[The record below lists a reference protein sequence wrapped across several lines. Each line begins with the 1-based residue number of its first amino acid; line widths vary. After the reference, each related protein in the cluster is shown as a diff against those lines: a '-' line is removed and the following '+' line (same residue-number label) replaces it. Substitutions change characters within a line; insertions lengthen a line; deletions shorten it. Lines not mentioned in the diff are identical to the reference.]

1 MKILVVGDPILDKY
15 TFGVVSRM
23 SPENNSIPVLDV
35 ENKQVR
41 LGGVLNVACN
51 IKSLNSGNEIFVAA
65 PMSGWTIEKLTDM
78 NIGSA
83 IEQTFDYW
91 SFDRPS
97 VEEMIKNRFI
107 DAKTNK
113 QVVRVDNKLKFN
125 EKTIKKFK
133 KAFSHVV
140 VDNFDCVVVSDYAKG
155 CIDWS
160 IVNKLKSIGCPIF
173 VDTKQKDLSMWKDLG
188 NVMVKVNEKEFLF
201 SEHSKQI
208 KNLIV
213 THGQNPV
220 QLRKYDQLVK
230 SFEVHPVEQAN
241 VIGCGDVFLA
251 GLVIEYLRSED
262 LEKSIKFACLAA
274 EKSCLKQGTCV
285 IGEEEMK

>member
-1 MKILVVGDPILDKY
+1 VKILVVGDPIIDRY
-15 TFGVVSRM
+15 TFANINRM
-23 SPENNSIPVLDV
+23 SPEDDTVPILDV
-35 ENKQVR
+35 VNEKIV
-41 LGGVLNVACN
+41 LGGCLNVALN
-51 IKSLNSGNEIFVAA
+51 LKSLNPQNDIFVAA
-65 PMSGWTIEKLTDM
+65 PMSGWTIEKLIDM
-78 NIGSA
+78 NVGNA
-83 IEQTFDYW
+83 IEQMFNYW
-91 SFDRPS
+91 LFEQPS
-97 VEEMIKNRFI
+97 AEEMIKNRFI

>member
-1 MKILVVGDPILDKY
+1 MKILVVGDPIIDRY
-15 TFGVVSRM
+15 TFANINRM
-23 SPENNSIPVLDV
+23 SPEDDTVPILDV
-35 ENKQVR
+35 VNEKIV
-41 LGGVLNVACN
+41 LGGCLNVALN
-51 IKSLNSGNEIFVAA
+51 LKSLNPQNDIFVAA
-65 PMSGWTIEKLTDM
+65 PMSGWTIEKLIDM
-78 NIGSA
+78 NVGNA
-83 IEQTFDYW
+83 IEQMFNYW
-91 SFDRPS
+91 LFEQPS
-97 VEEMIKNRFI
+97 AEEMIKNRFI